1 MAILTAKQAA
11 DRLGVATATIYSL
24 CGSRRLKH
32 QRIGV
37 GRGVIRI
44 REEDL
49 QAYSDGATVEAEEP
63 VRGQEAE
70 DANMKGG
77 QLGSDA

>member
-44 REEDL
+44 QEEDL
-49 QAYSDGATVEAEEP
+49 QAYSDGATVGLESDSSP
-63 VRGQEAE
+63 
-70 DANMKGG
+70 DSS
-77 QLGSDA
+77 QLRHIKPR